1 MLRDLPPQ
9 DMPWNWCMVLFLR
22 HIELEVQGSPD
33 AIEEGMASAFTL
45 LNADKVRH
53 ADRIKEMK
61 KAV

>member
-1 MLRDLPPQ
+1 
-9 DMPWNWCMVLFLR
+9 MVLFLR